1 MGVRALGFVCLLLLL
16 LPAAGQAEGRP
27 HGTHG
32 YVRGLCAD
40 ATIRRW
46 PAGPAVTVARS
57 GEGLRRYFHR
67 GAWAMVTTERRRKQ
81 ARGYVLAAKFCPPSA
96 RGRAAMARDR
106 ALAGGPK
113 HVRKRRPRILPK
125 PLWRRVCAENVWM
138 RDVPLNQP
146 IGVLWR
152 GDVVRAERSAA
163 NPWFGGMAFGHERK
177 FGWVPRAA
185 LCPPL
190 PQRPRGF
197 SLSVRGAV
205 TVLAPPKRLF
215 CADALSEKRLLE
227 VGVDFSKPV
236 SSDVSVRAELVR
248 GGKHYPGPTFTPGEA
263 AGLSRGAVGPLPC
276 GDNAPRRITVR
287 YLRGDGTELARFGSS
302 VGPAA
307 RPSAAT
313 AKTGWP
319 PPSPGTAC
327 TAQPLLRYAHGHEGP
342 VSHRYDARPA
352 LSADGSTVAFDTPLP
367 LSSADHDR
375 ARDVYRWRDG
385 RLTLLS
391 AGSAT
396 SRAATISADGATVA
410 YETDVPNP
418 VPGVRD
424 ENRAR
429 DVVVRGP
436 DGRTRVV
443 SLRRS
448 DGMATGNGRSRAP
461 SLSGDGAVVAFESR
475 ARNLVPDA
483 PDEGIYLAS
492 TGNRGPRTRLLVR
505 DGYRPA
511 LSADGRVLVFESQAA
526 LVPGDTNRDWDVYA
540 IGTRVG
546 AAPRLVS
553 ARRGTLTRA
562 ADGRS
567 IAGVPSADGRYV
579 AFMSSADDVVRNDI
593 GGLRDV
599 FRRDLKTGRT
609 VRISVDRCGGSANGY
624 SRYPSISA
632 SGRYVAFDSHA
643 EDIVAAPTHG
653 EGEIFVRDVVAH
665 RTRLASHRPDGDP
678 ARRTSFSPAIS
689 ADGEAAAFP
698 SFARDLTAGD
708 DNGRVDQFL
717 AALRNG
723 GVRRLGTPAARAKH
737 RAERWGD
744 GPLRMKL
751 LIPDASQ
758 RCGANGHVRI
768 AVGVRY
774 SRRALARPV
783 REIRVLLQR
792 PGSEAVIDRLVLRPA
807 RPGLPLRGSVA
818 STTCRENFN
827 LRYELMV
834 GAVDRS
840 HDHVSVTLRVHGY
853 AAFGSP
859 SHPLLWPARNAAN
872 SANGSGFAIP

>member
-1 MGVRALGFVCLLLLL
+1 MGARALSLACLLLVL
-16 LPAAGQAEGRP
+16 LPALAQAEGRA

-46 PAGPAVTVARS
+46 PAGPVVSRAPD
-57 GEGLRRYFHR
+57 GEGLRRYFRR
-67 GAWAMVTTERRRKQ
+67 GAWAMVTTEHRRSQ
-81 ARGYVLAAKFCPPSA
+81 ARGYVLAAKFCPPTA

-106 ALAGGPK
+106 ALAGGPR
-113 HVRKRRPRILPK
+113 HLRRRRPRILPK

-138 RDVPLNQP
+138 RDMPLNQP
-146 IGVLWR
+146 IGILWR
-152 GDVVRAERSAA
+152 GDVLRAQRSAA
-163 NPWFGGMAFGHERK
+163 NPWFGGIAFGHEQK

-185 LCPPL
+185 LCPRL
-190 PQRPRGF
+190 PQRPAGF
-197 SLSVRGAV
+197 SVEGRG
-205 TVLAPPKRLF
+205 TVNLLAPPKRLY
-215 CADALSEKRLLE
+215 CADVLSEKRLLE
-227 VGVDFSKPV
+227 VGADFTRAASHAAA
-236 SSDVSVRAELVR
+236 VRAELVR
-248 GGKHYPGPTFTPGEA
+248 GGRRYPGPTFTAQDAPG
-263 AGLSRGAVGPLPC
+263 LNRGAVGPLPC
-276 GDNAPRRITVR
+276 GGTGPRRVIVR
-287 YLRGDGTELARFGSS
+287 YLRADGSVLARFASA

-307 RPSAAT
+307 RPAAAT

-352 LSADGSTVAFDTPLP
+352 LSADGQTVAFDTPLA

-375 ARDVYRWRDG
+375 ARDVYRWRGG

-391 AGSAT
+391 RGAAT
-396 SRAATISADGATVA
+396 SRAPSGAADGSTVA

-424 ENRAR
+424 RNRAR

-443 SLRRS
+443 SVRR
-448 DGMATGNGRSRAP
+448 GGRATGDGRSRAP
-461 SLSGDGAVVAFESR
+461 WLSADGSVVAFESR
-475 ARNLVPDA
+475 ARNLVARA
-483 PDEGIYLAS
+483 PAEGIYLAS
-492 TGNRGPRTRLLVR
+492 TGSNGPRTRLLVR

-511 LSADGRVLVFESQAA
+511 LAADGRVLVFESKLA
-526 LVPGDTNRDWDVYA
+526 LVAGDTNREWDVYA
-540 IGTRVG
+540 VATRGG

-553 ARRGTLTRA
+553 ARRGTVAHA
-562 ADGRS
+562 ASGRS
-567 IAGVPSADGRYV
+567 VAGVPSADGRYV
-579 AFMSSADDVVRNDI
+579 AFMSSAADLVRDDV

-599 FRRDLKTGRT
+599 YRRDLKTGRT
-609 VRISVDRCGGSANGY
+609 ARISVDRCGGSANGY

-643 EDIVAAPTHG
+643 EDIVAAATHG

-665 RTRLASHRPDGDP
+665 KTRLASHRPDGSP

-689 ADGEAAAFP
+689 ADGEVAVFP
-698 SFARDLTAGD
+698 SFARDLTEGD
-708 DNGRVDQFL
+708 RNGRVDQFR
-717 AALRNG
+717 AGLRVG
-723 GVRRLGTPAARAKH
+723 GVRRLAAAAAH
-737 RAERWGD
+737 AGHGDERWGD
-744 GPLRMKL
+744 GPLKLKL
-751 LIPDASQ
+751 LVPDASQ
-758 RCGANGHVRI
+758 RCAANGHLRI

-783 REIRVLLQR
+783 REVRVLLQR
-792 PGSEAVIDRLVLRPA
+792 PGSEAVIDRVVLRPA
-807 RPGLPLRGSVA
+807 RAGSPLRASVA
-818 STTCRENFN
+818 SAGCRENFN

-834 GAVDRS
+834 GAVDRP

-853 AAFGSP
+853 AASGRLSD
-859 SHPLLWPARNAAN
+859 PLLWPARNAAN